1 MLLDCFVVE
10 GMWWDGWLA
19 ANPNVTFHFTPSTAS
34 WLKQVEL
41 LFAIFQRKT
50 LRNASFP
57 SLDPLVAAIE
67 SFPRLATRT
76 PPHSSGESERSG
88 ARSCRRYR

>member
-19 ANPNVTFHFTPSTAS
+19 AHPNVTFHFTPSTAS

-57 SLDPLVAAIE
+57 SLDQLVAAIA
-67 SFPRLATRT
+67 SFTAAYNQNAAPFVWRKR
-76 PPHSSGESERSG
+76 EVRG
-88 ARSCRRYR
+88 AQLQKI

>member
-41 LFAIFQRKT
+41 LFGIFQRKT
-50 LRNASFP
+50 LRNARLP
-57 SLDPLVAAIE
+57 SLDQLVAAIQRFTAAHNQNAAPFVWRKRE
-67 SFPRLATRT
+67 VR
-76 PPHSSGESERSG
+76 G
-88 ARSCRRYR
+88 AQLQNI

>member
-19 ANPNVTFHFTPSTAS
+19 AHPNVTFHFTPSTAS

-41 LFAIFQRKT
+41 LFGIFQRKT
-50 LRNASFP
+50 LRNASFS
-57 SLDPLVAAIE
+57 SLDQLVAAIQ
-67 SFPRLATRT
+67 SFTAAYNQNAAPFVWRKR
-76 PPHSSGESERSG
+76 EVRG
-88 ARSCRRYR
+88 AQLQKI